1 MNARGMRTGC
11 HSGSPDKTMYELAR
25 ATNIITIAAN
35 RIHTVIRYVSF
46 ENRLRPNRFP
56 RPFPLE
62 PLLPGGFG
70 QPGPNPGFAAVLVLV
85 TVATVFL
92 VLR

>member
-1 MNARGMRTGC
+1 
-11 HSGSPDKTMYELAR
+11 
-25 ATNIITIAAN
+25 
-35 RIHTVIRYVSF
+35 VSF
-46 ENRLRPNRFP
+46 ENRLGPNHFR
-56 RPFPLE
+56 RPFPFE

-92 VLR
+92 VTG